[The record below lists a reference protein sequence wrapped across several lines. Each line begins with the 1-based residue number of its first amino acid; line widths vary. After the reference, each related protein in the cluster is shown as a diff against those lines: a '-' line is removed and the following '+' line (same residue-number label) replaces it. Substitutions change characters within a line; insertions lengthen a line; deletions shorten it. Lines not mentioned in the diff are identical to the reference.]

1 MANGQVKLSNPD
13 SKQVEVLDKLIG
25 KKIQD
30 IEIMEDGAEAIVK
43 IIFNDD
49 GTDYIQIYAQYMQMI
64 HVLPKPVK
72 LH

>member
-1 MANGQVKLSNPD
+1 MSNPD
-13 SKQVEVLDKLIG
+13 AEQVEVLDKLIG

-30 IEIMEDGAEAIVK
+30 IEIIEDGEEAIVK
-43 IIFNDD
+43 IIFDDD

-64 HVLPKPVK
+64 HVFPKPVK